1 MNILIVED
9 EINAYEYLESLLT
22 KLRPNY
28 SIAGHLDSVEDTI
41 NWLENN
47 DPPNLIFLDIQ
58 LSDGISFEIFNH
70 ISVNAPIIFTT
81 AYDQYAL
88 QAFKL
93 NSIDY
98 LLKPIEKEALEFA
111 LIQFEQQS
119 PAQRNNRAQM
129 DTLIS
134 GLIQEKKNRC
144 LIKKGSHFE
153 FINVE
158 KIAFVHSEDSL
169 TFLYTSDGKR
179 HLYTKTVTGLSQELD
194 SKTFFQINRKQ
205 LININAIQ
213 KIHPFLNQ
221 RLKIEL
227 NPCVPGVD
235 LVVARNRMMEFKN
248 WVDS

>member
-9 EINAYEYLESLLT
+9 EINAYEYLESLLL
-22 KLRPNY
+22 KLRPKY
-28 SIAGHLDSVEDTI
+28 KITAHIDSVEDTI
-41 NWLENN
+41 NWLEHN
-47 DPPNLIFLDIQ
+47 DLPDLILLDIQ

-70 ISVNAPIIFTT
+70 ISINTPIIFTT
-81 AYDQYAL
+81 AYDQYTL

-98 LLKPIEKEALEFA
+98 LLKPIEREALEFA
-111 LIQFEQQS
+111 LIKFEQQS
-119 PAQRNNRAQM
+119 PNQRKNNEQIE
-129 DTLIS
+129 TLIT
-134 GLIQEKKNRC
+134 GLIHEKKNRC

-153 FINVE
+153 FINVAE
-158 KIAFVHSEDSL
+158 IAFVHSEDSL

-179 HLYTKTVTGLSQELD
+179 HLYTKTVAGLSQELD

-205 LININAIQ
+205 LININAIH

-227 NPCVPGVD
+227 KPSVPGLD